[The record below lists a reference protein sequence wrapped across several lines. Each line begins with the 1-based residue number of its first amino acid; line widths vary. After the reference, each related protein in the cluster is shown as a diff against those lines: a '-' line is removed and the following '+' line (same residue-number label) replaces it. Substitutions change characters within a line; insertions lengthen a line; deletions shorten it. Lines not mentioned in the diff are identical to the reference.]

1 MKRDILTYVLLVAG
15 FITIC
20 SSWLSVNPVTE
31 YRYNELLN
39 REEAI
44 SNSVSNTEWISNE
57 MDGGMKALTLIVVG
71 IIAFVITTVS
81 VFLVML
87 SWNVKRFRT
96 VGYAISSA
104 WVILGCA
111 LHGFVWLI

>member
-20 SSWLSVNPVTE
+20 SSWLSVNPATE

-57 MDGGMKALTLIVVG
+57 MDGGMKALALIVVG

-87 SWNVKRFRT
+87 SWNVKRFKT